1 MRTLS
6 RTACAAAVLAAAA
19 AVSAP
24 ATAQVV
30 DEVVVT
36 GPVGPDGP
44 RRLSQRVSYAD
55 LDLATVA
62 GQEVLRLRIRDTA
75 RGLCRALGEDRSAPS
90 PLVPSCEVQA
100 VRDARGQVRRATGI
114 ALARAEGRT
123 YYAYADDLP
132 Y

>member
-1 MRTLS
+1 MRALPLICATAL
-6 RTACAAAVLAAAA
+6 ACAAAVP
-19 AVSAP
+19 AV
-24 ATAQVV
+24 AQPGPYV

-55 LDLATVA
+55 LDLATYA
-62 GQEVLRLRIRDTA
+62 GQEVLRVRIRDTA
-75 RGLCRALGEDRSAPS
+75 KSLCRALGEDNTAAS
-90 PLVPSCEVQA
+90 PLVPSCETQA
-100 VRDARGQVRRATGI
+100 VRDARTQVRRATGV
-114 ALARAEGRT
+114 ALAEAGRRT

>member
-1 MRTLS
+1 MRAMTLICA
-6 RTACAAAVLAAAA
+6 TALACAVAVPAAAQ
-19 AVSAP
+19 
-24 ATAQVV
+24 TV

-55 LDLATVA
+55 LDLATYA
-62 GQEVLRLRIRDTA
+62 GQEVLRVRIRDTA
-75 RGLCRALGEDRSAPS
+75 RSLCRALGEDNTGPS
-90 PLVPSCEVQA
+90 PLVPSCETQA
-100 VRDARGQVRRATGI
+100 VRDARTQVRRATGV
-114 ALARAEGRT
+114 ALAEAGRRT